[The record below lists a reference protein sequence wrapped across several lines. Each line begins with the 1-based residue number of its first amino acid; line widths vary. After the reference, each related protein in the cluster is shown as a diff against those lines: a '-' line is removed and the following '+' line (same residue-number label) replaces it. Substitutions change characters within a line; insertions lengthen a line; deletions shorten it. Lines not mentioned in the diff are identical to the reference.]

1 MIIKPYFLLN
11 RGQQFHRQ
19 IIQVCINTFVLVM
32 HLALHNELREKL
44 KTKTFTRSVIYL
56 LSRLDEGLCM
66 KVFVNLITSLKSLPK
81 TSHSLY

>member
-1 MIIKPYFLLN
+1 
-11 RGQQFHRQ
+11 
-19 IIQVCINTFVLVM
+19 M